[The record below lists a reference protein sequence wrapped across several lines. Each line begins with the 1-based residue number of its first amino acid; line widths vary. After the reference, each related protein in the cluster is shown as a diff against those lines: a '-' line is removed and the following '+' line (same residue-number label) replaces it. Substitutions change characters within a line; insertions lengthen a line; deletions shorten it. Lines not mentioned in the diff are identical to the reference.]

1 MLISMMVGQREDFD
15 EFLKF
20 YDGHLNDR
28 GLMSWQQVGR
38 SCSGTSSCCA
48 SPAFKRSACLRPAPC
63 QVRCLRASA
72 VSGAC
77 AAQLLVRDKLPY

>member
-38 SCSGTSSCCA
+38 SCCA
-48 SPAFKRSACLRPAPC
+48 SLACKPSACLRPAPS

-77 AAQLLVRDKLPY
+77 AAQVLVSDKLPY